1 MSPFFVFYCSL
12 PAVGSGIRPVE
23 ATDAFEAEQIVQL
36 DKYGVI
42 TESLSKE
49 VTGKQGNQCPFVE
62 WVQKIYFDLAIKLKT
77 KYTIADGLKVL

>member
-1 MSPFFVFYCSL
+1 MSRFFTFYRSL

-77 KYTIADGLKVL
+77 NTPLLTG